1 MSTASCILLGSHSV
15 STATGF
21 SLIPNHWLTIRR
33 FVQNVQE
40 QLISQKN
47 RGSHTSA
54 LIATR
59 DTHAPLM
66 WSAIASPNIPIY
78 SCAQSDA
85 FGNCTDTSCART
97 VTYCTHSDIVPAR
110 VHVAPT
116 QMYFAPRRIIPA
128 PGQICSHLFSTFVLV
143 LYFSIAMSPALPE

>member
-1 MSTASCILLGSHSV
+1 MSTASCILMESHSV
-15 STATGF
+15 STVIGCW
-21 SLIPNHWLTIRR
+21 LIPNHWLTIRR

-40 QLISQKN
+40 QLISLKN
-47 RGSHTSA
+47 RGSHTSV

-78 SCAQSDA
+78 SCAQTDA
-85 FGNCTDTSCART
+85 FGNHTDTSYTRT
-97 VTYCTHSDIVPAR
+97 VTYCTRSDIVPAR
-110 VHVAPT
+110 VHVVPA

-128 PGQICSHLFSTFVLV
+128 PEQICSHSFSAFVLV